1 MSGKLGR
8 WAGCLAVAVGMAS
21 LSVAGRAADDKKGE
35 DKTYT
40 IEEIMKK
47 GHGSKGLIKG
57 INQLAK
63 EGKWEDAQ
71 KDAKLLKAFGVSLG
85 KNKPPMGEEASW
97 KKQTEA
103 YKENTEAVFKAAE
116 KKDAKG
122 VTDGLGKIQKSC
134 MGCHKEHKPK

>member
-1 MSGKLGR
+1 MVRKLGR
-8 WAGCLAVAVGMAS
+8 VAACLVAAGCMVAV
-21 LSVAGRAADDKKGE
+21 SVKVAAAQKE
-35 DKTYT
+35 DEKVYE

-47 GHGSKGLIKG
+47 GHGSKGLLKG
-57 INQLAK
+57 IAAEVK

-85 KNKPPMGEEASW
+85 KNKPPMGSEESW
-97 KKQTEA
+97 KKLSEQ

-116 KKDAKG
+116 KQDAKG
-122 VTDGLGKIQKSC
+122 VTTALGKIGKSC